1 MVDKRLVD
9 NLVQEERQ
17 RANNLEQKLR
27 DSERENQALRKAD
40 FGLRRDRDAL
50 RKEVKRVRMV
60 AENRRHADGYSVGF
74 VDGMNDARDQI
85 AVVEARTTAAEAAL
99 VEVRPWCEIHNCA
112 MQIMDTVCEKCQE
125 EHNSKMADLNRAEP
139 EKGENK

>member
-1 MVDKRLVD
+1 MRCY
-9 NLVQEERQ
+9 
-17 RANNLEQKLR
+17 
-27 DSERENQALRKAD
+27 QAEAEIT
-40 FGLRRDRDAL
+40 AL